1 VSNSQLAAGDATA
14 SSRAS
19 FDGYRSWTTSRVRP
33 WSSSKV
39 AVVTTVPPSPSSLV
53 QTSRAGG
60 VTSRYRPK
68 NAIGSAA
75 PVSKVS
81 REPPPT
87 RASISHDS
95 SFMPYDF
102 GTHHRPNSSAS
113 VHASNTTSRGPSI
126 VRVTTSSCSDV
137 RSTVVRSIVV
147 VSSAA
152 LRVSI
157 VLLLP
162 SSLRDDLLQLVEPC
176 IPDPA
181 LLLDP
186 RRLVLEA
193 ARAEPAGPH
202 PPDLLAR
209 DEADLLQHPDV
220 LAHAGEGHVEC
231 LGQIRDRRV
240 AASQPLQHATAG
252 GVREGRERGIES
264 TGGILNHL
272 VHFIRRFGTG
282 CKPRRWS

>member
-1 VSNSQLAAGDATA
+1 
-14 SSRAS
+14 
-19 FDGYRSWTTSRVRP
+19 
-33 WSSSKV
+33 
-39 AVVTTVPPSPSSLV
+39 
-53 QTSRAGG
+53 
-60 VTSRYRPK
+60 
-68 NAIGSAA
+68 
-75 PVSKVS
+75 
-81 REPPPT
+81 
-87 RASISHDS
+87 
-95 SFMPYDF
+95 MPYDF
-102 GTHHRPNSSAS
+102 GTHHCRNSSAS

-202 PPDLLAR
+202 PPDLLGR
-209 DEADLLQHPDV
+209 DEAGLLQHPDV

-272 VHFIRRFGTG
+272 VHFIRRFGTR
-282 CKPRRWS
+282 CKPRRWERVRRSAPKGICRNKSSLATILANPIYRGVKIFNREARVEGEHGRKRRRNPAAEMVTSEVKAIVPEQLWDRVQAMLVQRRENR